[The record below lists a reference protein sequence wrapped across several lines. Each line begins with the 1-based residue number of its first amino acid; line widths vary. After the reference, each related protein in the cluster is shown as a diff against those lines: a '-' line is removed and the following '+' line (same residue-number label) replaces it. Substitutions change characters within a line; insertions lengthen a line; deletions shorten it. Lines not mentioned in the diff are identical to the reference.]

1 MAMEGRVRELLDEIK
16 YQRRFPPRGAAEI
29 AKNELALQGRGR
41 SGALV
46 QRVCGIYL
54 ESVEEVLEAFSE
66 TVLDKA
72 VALGLSG
79 DAEIRAV
86 LATAHEQLFNEARGL
101 VLDELGGLMG
111 EYRTLAFAIV
121 DGRRDEV
128 WQHLERTSRLRALRE
143 WPSKSGKETGRK
155 FTVFLSHAAVDAQIS
170 KLLKREIERRIPG
183 VWVFSSSDPSDLPPG
198 TKWPTEI
205 QRILKEADIYVL
217 LATSRSLRR
226 PWVWFEAG
234 TGWFTGRRLMP
245 LCLGPVRKGALP
257 PPLGEWQALNV
268 DEAEDLGLL
277 FSEIAKAAG
286 LEFTDTELGVLI
298 GELLVLEENAAA
310 IVAERIAGWSGVE
323 WTDRFL
329 CYEGPV
335 ESLRLIED
343 VPFQESMAEVLKEA
357 EYLVRLARPDNL
369 GRYADEGYRLIYL
382 TDRRSWRR
390 KSVHGDTV
398 LIARPL
404 RWELQVSPDGQGN
417 LTVENRTIRLDRG
430 AFAVYQG
437 ADANQKRRFRRH
449 ALASPKQ
456 EYAEQAIREIIR

>member
-198 TKWPTEI
+198 T
-205 QRILKEADIYVL
+205 
-217 LATSRSLRR
+217 
-226 PWVWFEAG
+226 
-234 TGWFTGRRLMP
+234 
-245 LCLGPVRKGALP
+245 
-257 PPLGEWQALNV
+257 
-268 DEAEDLGLL
+268 
-277 FSEIAKAAG
+277 
-286 LEFTDTELGVLI
+286 
-298 GELLVLEENAAA
+298 
-310 IVAERIAGWSGVE
+310 
-323 WTDRFL
+323 
-329 CYEGPV
+329 
-335 ESLRLIED
+335 
-343 VPFQESMAEVLKEA
+343 
-357 EYLVRLARPDNL
+357 
-369 GRYADEGYRLIYL
+369 
-382 TDRRSWRR
+382 
-390 KSVHGDTV
+390 
-398 LIARPL
+398 
-404 RWELQVSPDGQGN
+404 
-417 LTVENRTIRLDRG
+417 
-430 AFAVYQG
+430 
-437 ADANQKRRFRRH
+437 
-449 ALASPKQ
+449 
-456 EYAEQAIREIIR
+456 